1 MSAPANNLP
10 QALAARDGIAAVV
23 LMDVL
28 TQRGNY
34 YYWAEAAGRFPC
46 VFGVNPGAAVAYK
59 PWILA
64 SQQFHFTRTLQT
76 DSGEIQLQ
84 NLSGN
89 TLRREVAALFSND
102 EFTGAQFVY
111 RLWRPSAEQSL
122 LTFIGKLIEPVIDEV
137 LVHLKA
143 ACWFDPNNV
152 EAMPYVFSE
161 SCQWFFGSA
170 QCGSASATPCVNTL
184 STCSAVERFCGVI
197 SRITSYQQETITSI
211 SAKVVNRV
219 PRF

>member
-1 MSAPANNLP
+1 MSNLA
-10 QALAARDGIAAVV
+10 QALPARSGIAPIV

-28 TQRGNY
+28 TQSGNY
-34 YYWAEAAGRFPC
+34 YFWGEMSGNFPC
-46 VFGVNPGAAVAYK
+46 VLGAVPGAAVAYK
-59 PWILA
+59 AWILA
-64 SQQFHFTRTLQT
+64 TQEFRFTRSLQT

-89 TLRREVAALFSND
+89 TLRREVATLFASD
-102 EFTGAQFVY
+102 EFTGAQFCY
-111 RLWRPSAEQSL
+111 RLWRASAEQPT
-122 LTFIGKLIEPVIDEV
+122 LTFMGKLTEPVIDEV

-143 ACWFDPNNV
+143 ACWFDPNNI

-170 QCGSASATPCVNTL
+170 QCGSTSGTPCSNSL
-184 STCSAVERFCGVI
+184 STCSAVERFCGII
-197 SRITSYQQETITSI
+197 SRITEYDQETLISI
-211 SAKVVNRV
+211 SSKQVNRA